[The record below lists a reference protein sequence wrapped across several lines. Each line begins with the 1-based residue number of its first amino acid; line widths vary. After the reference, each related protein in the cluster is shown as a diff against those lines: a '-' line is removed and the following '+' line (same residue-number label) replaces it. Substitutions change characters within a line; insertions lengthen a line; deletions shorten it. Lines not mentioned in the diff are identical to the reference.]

1 MNGSS
6 SGKIVN
12 VIALLLLLVFLG
24 LASEKASAA
33 TPADQRM
40 FGPWLVQ
47 EAASTENV
55 GLRVFFSPDGNFF
68 LIDPTTKLG
77 FNGTWMVGRSG
88 LIVSVFGS
96 GRWAKLWDADVSFES
111 DDKMIMD
118 VRESQV
124 TVPQRVVLQR
134 LKF

>member
-1 MNGSS
+1 MNISLPV
-6 SGKIVN
+6 KLIN
-12 VIALLLLLVFLG
+12 VAAMLLLLAFLG
-24 LASEKASAA
+24 LASGKAHSA
-33 TPADQRM
+33 TPPDQRM

-68 LIDPTTKLG
+68 LIDPKTQLG
-77 FNGTWMVGRSG
+77 FNGTWMMGRAG
-88 LIVSVFGS
+88 LMVSIFGS
-96 GRWAKLWDADVSFES
+96 GRWAKLWEADVSFES
-111 DDKMIMD
+111 DDKMIME
-118 VRESQV
+118 VKESEV